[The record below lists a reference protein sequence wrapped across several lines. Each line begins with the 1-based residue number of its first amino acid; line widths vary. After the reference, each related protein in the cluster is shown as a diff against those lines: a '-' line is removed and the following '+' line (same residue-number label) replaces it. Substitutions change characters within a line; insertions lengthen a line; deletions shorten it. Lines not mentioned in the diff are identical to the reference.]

1 MVKFTLK
8 QCMYFEAVA
17 RCGGVAQAARE
28 INISQPAIAQ
38 AVDKLEALC
47 GFILFVRHHAKG
59 FELTPKGRAVQS
71 EVQELLRQ
79 SAVAADAIEAI
90 RCDLQGTIKLGCF
103 QSISPFYVPGII
115 QKFKLIHPMIEVQA
129 SELLQEEIIT
139 QVLSKELDLAI
150 LYDLGLEQYSVTQ
163 WPLITVKPYII
174 LPETHKL
181 SNRSSVSLKEL
192 EEESYVLFD
201 APGSREYFGRL
212 FSKVGIEPEISFRS
226 TSLEAVR
233 SAVGSGMGFSILSM
247 KPPSLTS
254 YDGNNLVNL
263 NIRDDI
269 VATPIVMISNAS
281 SKLEPIQQNFINH
294 CINIIS
300 KGSE

>member
-8 QCMYFEAVA
+8 QCMYFEAVS

-38 AVDKLEALC
+38 AVDKLEGLC
-47 GFILFVRHHAKG
+47 GFPLFVRHHAKG
-59 FELTPKGRAVQS
+59 FELTPKGRAVRS
-71 EVQELLRQ
+71 EAQKLLRQ
-79 SAVAADAIEAI
+79 AAVTTDAIEAI
-90 RCDLQGTIKLGCF
+90 RCDLRGTIKLGCF
-103 QSISPFYVPGII
+103 QSIAPFYVPNII
-115 QKFKLIHPMIEVQA
+115 QKYKLIHPMIEVQA

-139 QVLSKELDLAI
+139 QILSKELDLAI
-150 LYDLGLEQYSVTQ
+150 LYDLGLEQYPVTL
-163 WPLITVKPYII
+163 WPLTTVTPYII
-174 LPETHKL
+174 LPKSHKL
-181 SNRSSVSLKEL
+181 GNRSSVSLIDL

-212 FSKVGIEPEISFRS
+212 FSQAGIEPKISFRS

-233 SAVGSGMGFSILSM
+233 SAVGNGMGFSILSM

-263 NIRDDI
+263 NIKDDI
-269 VATPIVMISNAS
+269 VATSIVMISNAS
-281 SKLEPIQQNFINH
+281 SKLEPMQQNFINH
-294 CINIIS
+294 CINII
-300 KGSE
+300 KNGAI